1 MTPLLPLVKNLGALL
16 MCSIFFEGPVARGKI
31 HAPPWATR
39 GLTRNFTTDA
49 HKVPA
54 YVLLA
59 ACLP

>member
-1 MTPLLPLVKNLGALL
+1 

-31 HAPPWATR
+31 HAPPWASR